1 MNTNDVHKDKC
12 NQRHRKGCCSDE
24 SRPTAQQDRMY
35 HWRVGEASVRG
46 TSHEKKGQPCQ
57 DAHYWD
63 TLPEGVLVV
72 AVADGA
78 GSAALGE
85 VGAAVAAQTAVEA
98 ICPQIRP
105 PGARLWDDE
114 DWKVLLTG
122 CIKTARIAVETEAV
136 ELNNST

>member
-1 MNTNDVHKDKC
+1 MSTRINAINATGKAVAPMNPALPRNRIEYIT
-12 NQRHRKGCCSDE
+12 GG
-24 SRPTAQQDRMY
+24 
-35 HWRVGEASVRG
+35 WVRRRCVARAMR
-46 TSHEKKGQPCQ
+46 SKEQPCQ

-105 PGARLWDDE
+105 PGARLWDDK